1 MVQPKYSPE
10 EALQRIKL
18 MMKYDLSK
26 TSTENIKVVS
36 EQTVHAGYI
45 DPNQQ
50 RNLKR
55 KDSLFKD
62 ELKNQRIDVSAC
74 RKFIKQYYE
83 SWRTKKVIPSDEQTR
98 QKNIVQT
105 CAYQHYNKFGIG
117 GGEIDK
123 LIDILSGDARGVV
136 GPNKSDETQGIWKID
151 SPNRN

>member
-18 MMKYDLSK
+18 MMEYDLSK
-26 TSTENIKVVS
+26 TSTENKKVVS
-36 EQTVHAGYI
+36 EQTVHAGYT

-50 RNLKR
+50 RSLKR

-74 RKFIKQYYE
+74 RKFIKNYYE
-83 SWRTKKVIPSDEQTR
+83 SWDEKTVMSSDQQTR

-123 LIDILSGDARGVV
+123 LIDVLSGDAKGVV
-136 GPNKSDETQGIWKID
+136 GPNKSTGDGIWKIE

>member
-1 MVQPKYSPE
+1 MVQSKYSPE

-18 MMKYDLSK
+18 MMEYDLSK
-26 TSTENIKVVS
+26 TSTENKKVFS
-36 EQTVHAGYI
+36 EQTVHPGYT

-50 RNLKR
+50 RSLKR

-74 RKFIKQYYE
+74 RKFIKNYYE
-83 SWRTKKVIPSDEQTR
+83 SWDEKTVMSSDQQTR

-136 GPNKSDETQGIWKID
+136 GPNKSTGDGIWKIE

>member
-10 EALQRIKL
+10 ESLERVKL

-26 TSTENIKVVS
+26 TSKENKKVVS
-36 EQTVHAGYI
+36 EQTVHGGYT

-50 RNLKR
+50 RSLKR

-74 RKFIKQYYE
+74 RKFIKEYYT
-83 SWRTKKVIPSDEQTR
+83 SWKTKKVIPSDEQTR

-105 CAYQHYNKFGIG
+105 CSYQHYNKFGIG

-136 GPNKSDETQGIWKID
+136 GPNKSAGDGIWKIE

>member
-1 MVQPKYSPE
+1 MVQSKYSPE

-18 MMKYDLSK
+18 MMEYDLSK
-26 TSTENIKVVS
+26 TSTENKKVVS
-36 EQTVHAGYI
+36 EQTVHAGYT

-50 RNLKR
+50 RSLKR

-74 RKFIKQYYE
+74 RKFIKNYEE

-123 LIDILSGDARGVV
+123 LIDVLSGDAKGVV
-136 GPNKSDETQGIWKID
+136 GPNKSTGDGIWKIE

>member
-10 EALQRIKL
+10 ESLERVKL
-18 MMKYDLSK
+18 MMRYDLSK
-26 TSTENIKVVS
+26 TSTENKKVVS
-36 EQTVHAGYI
+36 EQTVHAGYT

-74 RKFIKQYYE
+74 RKFIKNYYE
-83 SWRTKKVIPSDEQTR
+83 AWDKKKVIPSDEQKR

-123 LIDILSGDARGVV
+123 LIDTLSGDAQGVV
-136 GPNKSDETQGIWKID
+136 GPNKSDDTQGIWKID

>member
-1 MVQPKYSPE
+1 MVQPKYNPE
-10 EALQRIKL
+10 ESLERVKL

-26 TSTENIKVVS
+26 TSTENKKVVS
-36 EQTVHAGYI
+36 EQTVHAGYT

-50 RNLKR
+50 RSLKR

-74 RKFIKQYYE
+74 RKFIKNYYE
-83 SWRTKKVIPSDEQTR
+83 SWDEKTVMSSDQQTR

-123 LIDILSGDARGVV
+123 LIDVLSGDARGVV
-136 GPNKSDETQGIWKID
+136 GPNKSTGDGIWKIE

>member
-1 MVQPKYSPE
+1 MVQSKYSPE

-18 MMKYDLSK
+18 MMEYDLSK
-26 TSTENIKVVS
+26 TSTENKKVVS
-36 EQTVHAGYI
+36 EQTVHAGYT

-62 ELKNQRIDVSAC
+62 ELKNQRLNVSAC
-74 RKFIKQYYE
+74 RKFIKQYHE

-123 LIDILSGDARGVV
+123 LIDVLSGDARGVV
-136 GPNKSDETQGIWKID
+136 GPNKSAGDGIWKIE

>member
-10 EALQRIKL
+10 EALERVKL

-26 TSTENIKVVS
+26 TSTENKKVVS
-36 EQTVHAGYI
+36 EQTVHAGYT

-74 RKFIKQYYE
+74 RKFIKNYYKAWDE
-83 SWRTKKVIPSDEQTR
+83 KTVMSSDEQKR

-123 LIDILSGDARGVV
+123 LIDTLSGDAKGVV
-136 GPNKSDETQGIWKID
+136 GPNKSDDTQGIWKID